1 MAGPIARY
9 FRFAERSTDLATEL
23 RAGLTTYMVMAYIIF
38 VNPSVLGLVGVPGLE
53 GKGLPFAATLTATCL
68 TAGVL
73 SIAMG
78 LASNYPLVLAPGMGL
93 NAVVAFELVA
103 TRGLTWPQA
112 MTVVF
117 LEGVAITLLVLTRFR
132 ETVMDAVPLG
142 LKRAIGVGIG
152 LFIAFIGF
160 FTSGFVVKPLSGPLP
175 VALGTFGGLPAV
187 VFVLGFIL
195 TAWLMARRVRGA
207 LLLGIVL
214 TTLLAIVLN
223 GALASWQG
231 FSTPGAARIPAAI
244 VEPPDLSTVGRL
256 DFGLVARLG
265 VVTAVLVTFSI
276 MLSDFFD
283 TMGTIIGVGGK
294 AGFLDARGRL
304 PGVNRVLLGDSL
316 GAALGGLANASSNTT
331 YIESAAGVAEGGRTG
346 LPSVVVGV
354 LFLLSMFFSPLA
366 SVIPAQATAPALIL
380 VGFFMM
386 TIAREIPWDD
396 YEEAIPAFVTM
407 LTMPFTWSI
416 TNGIGAGFVTY
427 GTLNAARDNVILV
440 APFYSGNSHAAGKYA
455 ASDPAPGY
463 WDAIIGSG
471 KPVDTD
477 RFFVV
482 SSDTLVNLNV
492 KDPKTITTGPASINS
507 DTGRP
512 YGMSF
517 PIVTIRDFVNVQKAL
532 LDSLGIKKL
541 HAVMGAS
548 MGALQSFE
556 WAAAYPDMVERIV
569 PVIGAAELN
578 AFGIGWLG
586 VWAAPI
592 MLDPRWN
599 KGDYYGQEEPV
610 EGLALALK
618 IVTLHARHY
627 GWASDPRRAPP
638 DRSSRPCSSA

>member
-9 FRFAERSTDLATEL
+9 FRFVERSTDLATEL

-103 TRGLTWPQA
+103 ARGLTWPQA

-117 LEGVAITLLVLTRFR
+117 LEGVVITLLVLTRFR
-132 ETVMDAVPLG
+132 EAVMDAVPIG

-160 FTSGFVVKPLSGPLP
+160 FTAGFVVKPPSGPLP
-175 VALGTFGGLPAV
+175 VALGSMRGLPIL
-187 VFVLGFIL
+187 VFLVGFVL

-214 TTLLAIVLN
+214 TTLVAIILN
-223 GALASWQG
+223 GAVADWKG
-231 FSTPGAARIPAAI
+231 FPTPGAARIPTAI
-244 VEPPDLSTVGRL
+244 VQPPDLSTFGRL
-256 DFGLVARLG
+256 DFGLVAKLG

-283 TMGTIIGVGGK
+283 TMGTIIGVG
-294 AGFLDARGRL
+294 
-304 PGVNRVLLGDSL
+304 V
-316 GAALGGLANASSNTT
+316 GGLANASSNTT

-346 LPSVVVGV
+346 FASVVVGV
-354 LFLLSMFFSPLA
+354 LFLLAMFFSPLA
-366 SVIPAQATAPALIL
+366 SVIPAQATAPALIV

-386 TIAREIPWDD
+386 TIARDIPWED

-427 GTLNAARDNVILV
+427 VAIKVLNGKGRQVHWMVYIVAA
-440 APFYSGNSHAAGKYA
+440 A
-455 ASDPAPGY
+455 
-463 WDAIIGSG
+463 
-471 KPVDTD
+471 
-477 RFFVV
+477 FVV
-482 SSDTLVNLNV
+482 YFALPL
-492 KDPKTITTGPASINS
+492 IE
-507 DTGRP
+507 
-512 YGMSF
+512 
-517 PIVTIRDFVNVQKAL
+517 KA
-532 LDSLGIKKL
+532 
-541 HAVMGAS
+541 M
-548 MGALQSFE
+548 
-556 WAAAYPDMVERIV
+556 
-569 PVIGAAELN
+569 
-578 AFGIGWLG
+578 
-586 VWAAPI
+586 
-592 MLDPRWN
+592 
-599 KGDYYGQEEPV
+599 
-610 EGLALALK
+610 
-618 IVTLHARHY
+618 T
-627 GWASDPRRAPP
+627 
-638 DRSSRPCSSA
+638 